1 MRRQSLWARPDPTP
15 EPFVS
20 ATNTDNRL
28 VELTLRLHNTQ
39 QVTNFKDILQTDII
53 DLLKNSTQKT
63 QAYDGYLN
71 DLQSTIITLTNKT
84 QEYTT
89 LLAQANNQY
98 SAARETKLSRDQAF
112 IDTVPSLQWYDMLI
126 LDSQNAWA
134 NAEKYRIA
142 ISAYTLLLNQ
152 TKRYSELASLK
163 QTLLQTNRDL
173 IIANYAILDQQI
185 LWQLQDITFQ
195 LQSLQLQN

>member
-39 QVTNFKDILQTDII
+39 QVKNFKDILQTDII